1 MAHFRNIND
10 VRILSDINLYSMLE
24 KKLEWDKAGEKAK
37 MTVNGCSIAKRIR
50 GVHLSKIRNYQ

>member
-10 VRILSDINLYSMLE
+10 VKILSDINLYSMLE

-37 MTVNGCSIAKRIR
+37 
-50 GVHLSKIRNYQ
+50 